1 MRQTLSNTGLAIQEA
16 SWDGERFGLIEK
28 QRGITYRYKVIMQN
42 PAEAKAYA
50 DFIYQQLQVKPGQEV
65 VY

>member
-1 MRQTLSNTGLAIQEA
+1 MRQTLSDTGWVAQEA

-28 QRGITYRYKVIMQN
+28 YKGLPPKVIIQN
-42 PAEAKAYA
+42 PVEARLYA
-50 DFIYQQLQVKPGQEV
+50 DFIYQQLQVQPKEG

>member
-1 MRQTLSNTGLAIQEA
+1 MRITLSDTGLATQEA

-28 QRGITYRYKVIMQN
+28 WNSSIVKVIMQN

-50 DFIYQQLQVKPGQEV
+50 DFIYQQLQVKPKEEV